1 MAGLIDPNDRR
12 DYYQSRQDEQ
22 RPPDR
27 IPGENRAEHRARKKK
42 ERTAQ
47 KDVYRNRRNL
57 YTSAGHA

>member
-12 DYYQSRQDEQ
+12 DNYQSRQEQ
-22 RPPDR
+22 HPPPHR
-27 IPGENRAEHRARKKK
+27 IPAENTAEHRARKKK